1 LKKGFFMEKLVIIG
15 SGAAGLTAAIYAS
28 RSNLNP
34 LLISGIM
41 PGGLLTQ
48 TSDVENY
55 PGFPEAVNGF
65 ELMMKFQEQAES
77 FGTRIVNENVVKV
90 EFAAAATQ
98 KLFLNSGDTVEA
110 ASVIIATGASPRWM
124 NLESEQRLKNKGVSA
139 CATCDG
145 AFFRNVPVVVIGG
158 GDTAMEEALFLTNFA
173 SEITV
178 IHRRHEL
185 RASKIMSDRALA
197 HPKIKFAWNSVV
209 TEVLGQNEVEGVNVQ
224 DIINNTSSV
233 IPCKGYFAALGHVP
247 NTQLLKDIIELN
259 EAGYIQLRGNSS
271 YTSMEGVF
279 AAGDCADHVYRQ
291 AITAAGMGC
300 KAAIDAER
308 WLSARH
314 SA

>member
-1 LKKGFFMEKLVIIG
+1 MEKLVIIG

-28 RSNLNP
+28 RSNLEP
-34 LLISGIM
+34 VVISGIM

-65 ELMMKFQEQAES
+65 ELMMKFQEQAER
-77 FGTRIVNENVVKV
+77 FGTRIISENVSKV
-90 EFAAAATQ
+90 EFSAGGIQ
-98 KLFLNSGDTVEA
+98 KIFLSSGDTVEA
-110 ASVIIATGASPRWM
+110 AAVIIATGASPRWM
-124 NLESEQRLKNKGVSA
+124 DLESEQRLKNKGVSA

-145 AFFRNVPVVVIGG
+145 AFFRGMEVVVIGG

-173 SEITV
+173 SQVTL
-178 IHRRHEL
+178 IHRRNEL
-185 RASKIMSDRALA
+185 RASKIMADRALA
-197 HPKIKFAWNSVV
+197 HPKIKFVWNSVV
-209 TEVLGQNEVEGVNVQ
+209 TEVLGQNEVEGVKVQ
-224 DIINNTSSV
+224 DVINNTSST

-247 NTQLLKDIIELN
+247 NTQLFKEFIELN
-259 EAGYIQLRGNSS
+259 EAGYIKLSGSSS
-271 YTSMEGVF
+271 YTTLEGVF

-308 WLSARH
+308 WLSSRA
-314 SA
+314 

>member
-1 LKKGFFMEKLVIIG
+1 MEQLVIIG

-55 PGFPEAVNGF
+55 PGFPEAVDGF
-65 ELMMKFQEQAES
+65 ELMTKFQTQAER
-77 FGTRIVNENVVKV
+77 FGTRILGENVTRV
-90 EFAAAATQ
+90 EFAPAATQ
-98 KLFLNSGDTVEA
+98 KLFLSSGETIEA
-110 ASVIIATGASPRWM
+110 AAVIIATGASPRWM

-145 AFFRNVPVVVIGG
+145 AFFRNMPVVVIGG

-185 RASKIMSDRALA
+185 RASKIMADRALA

-209 TEVLGQNEVEGVNVQ
+209 TEVLGQNEVEGVKVQ
-224 DIINNTSSV
+224 DLVSNASSV

-247 NTQLLKDIIELN
+247 NTQLFKDIIEISDT
-259 EAGYIQLRGNSS
+259 GYIQLRGTSS
-271 YTSMEGVF
+271 YTSMEGIF

-308 WLSARH
+308 WLSARQQT
-314 SA
+314 S

>member
-1 LKKGFFMEKLVIIG
+1 MEKLVIIG

-65 ELMMKFQEQAES
+65 ELMMKFQEQSER
-77 FGTRIVNENVVKV
+77 FGTRIVNENVEKV

-110 ASVIIATGASPRWM
+110 ESVIIATGASPRWM

-158 GDTAMEEALFLTNFA
+158 GDTAMEEALFLTNVA

-185 RASKIMSDRALA
+185 RASKIMADRALA

-247 NTQLLKDIIELN
+247 NTQLFKDIIELN
-259 EAGYIQLRGNSS
+259 DTGYIQLRGNSS